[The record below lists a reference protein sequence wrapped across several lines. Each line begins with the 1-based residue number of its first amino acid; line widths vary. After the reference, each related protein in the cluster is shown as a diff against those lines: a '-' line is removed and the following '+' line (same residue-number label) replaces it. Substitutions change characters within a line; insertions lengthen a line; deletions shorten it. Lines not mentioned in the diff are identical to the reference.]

1 MDIDKKGN
9 TMEEYATRDEIKA
22 LEVRV
27 GSLSESCIQCRTA
40 LNSDVRHLTEGL
52 AETKRDVTEIKSM
65 VSKIS
70 EQIQSLT
77 IKVSIIVAII
87 VGVINFVVPL
97 LKLGAK

>member
-1 MDIDKKGN
+1 MDIREKA
-9 TMEEYATRDEIKA
+9 MEEYVTRDEIKS

-27 GSLSESCIQCRTA
+27 GSLSEACIQCRTA
-40 LNSDVRHLTEGL
+40 LNSDIKHLKEGL
-52 AETKRDVTEIKSM
+52 AETKRDVMEIKSM

-77 IKVSIIVAII
+77 LKVSIIVALI

-97 LKLGAK
+97 LKLGVK